1 MENMIN
7 LTIDGVAVSVPEGTT
22 VLEAARAAHINIP
35 TLCYLKDVQQ
45 IGACR
50 ICLVEIEK
58 ARGLAAACVMPV
70 AEGMVVRTNTPKLRE
85 QRRVNLELLLAS
97 HNRECTSCVRSENC
111 ELQALCREYGV
122 KEYPFDGEKKETTID
137 EVSPCVI
144 RDNSK
149 CISCRRCIAACND
162 VQQIGAIGVSK
173 RGFKTKI
180 GPIFDFSLAQTPCV
194 NCGQCIVACPVG
206 ALHERESIDDVWAAI
221 GDPDK
226 YVVVQPAPA
235 VRASIG
241 EEFGLPM
248 GVAQTGKLAASLRR
262 LGFDKV
268 FDTNFGA
275 DLTIIEEGTE
285 LIGRIQNG
293 GVLPMI
299 TSCSP
304 GWISYCEK
312 FFPEFIPNL
321 SSCKSPH
328 EMEGAM
334 VKSYFAE
341 KMGIDPKKIVVVSVM
356 PCTAKK
362 YEANRPELSSK
373 GMKDVDYVLT
383 VRELAKMI
391 KQAGIDF
398 AKLPDEGFDD
408 MLGQSTGAADIFGAT
423 GGVMEAALRTVY
435 EKLTG
440 KELDKVEFTEVRGT
454 EGIKEAT
461 VEINGAPVNVAVVSG
476 TANAK
481 KLLEAVKA
489 GAKNYAFIEVMCCP
503 GGCVTGGGQPI
514 VSAKDL
520 QYVDLKAVRAK
531 ALYDED
537 AGKALR
543 KSHLNPDI
551 KVIYENFLGE
561 PGGHKAHELLH
572 THYDAKQKY
581 YY

>member
-7 LTIDGVAVSVPEGTT
+7 LTIDGVAVSVPEGST

-122 KEYPFDGEKKETTID
+122 KEYPFDGEKKETTVD
-137 EVSPCVI
+137 TVAPCVV

-206 ALHERESIDDVWAAI
+206 ALHERENIDDVWAAI

-362 YEANRPELSSK
+362 YEAARPELSSK

-398 AKLPDEGFDD
+398 AKLPSEGFDD

-440 KELDKVEFTEVRGT
+440 TELAKVDFTAVRGT

-461 VEINGAPVNVAVVSG
+461 VEINGTPVNVAVVSG

-489 GAKNYAFIEVMCCP
+489 GEKNYTFIEVMCCP

-543 KSHLNPDI
+543 KSHENPDI
-551 KVIYENFLGE
+551 KAIYENYLGE